1 MGTEIFNIDASWAQ
15 KFTKTESAILIR
27 AKCMP
32 YFSNDDDDDD
42 EEWERWLEECRNN
55 DRLQD
60 EMRERA
66 RQKREK
72 KKILYDLAE
81 AEKRILHTQLLE
93 VYMKRMDNLKKAAR
107 AT

>member
-1 MGTEIFNIDASWAQ
+1 MQVEMAS
-15 KFTKTESAILIR
+15 IR
-27 AKCMP
+27 TGKMFLVLCVFCEVSLT
-32 YFSNDDDDDD
+32 YFSNDDDDD

>member
-1 MGTEIFNIDASWAQ
+1 MFH
-15 KFTKTESAILIR
+15 ILCVFYEVSL
-27 AKCMP
+27 A
-32 YFSNDDDDDD
+32 YFSNDDDDD

-93 VYMKRMDNLKKAAR
+93 VYMKRMDNLKKATR

>member
-1 MGTEIFNIDASWAQ
+1 MQVEMASIRTG
-15 KFTKTESAILIR
+15 KIHVPYILCVFYEVSL
-27 AKCMP
+27 A
-32 YFSNDDDDDD
+32 YFSNDDDDD

-93 VYMKRMDNLKKAAR
+93 VYMKRMDNLKKATR